1 MATWQELLGENLIEN
16 RTDQAAEA
24 LREVP
29 IEELKGKVIG
39 LYFS

>member
-1 MATWQELLGENLIEN
+1 MATWQALLGENLIES

-24 LREVP
+24 FREVP
-29 IEELKGKVIG
+29 IDELNGKAIG